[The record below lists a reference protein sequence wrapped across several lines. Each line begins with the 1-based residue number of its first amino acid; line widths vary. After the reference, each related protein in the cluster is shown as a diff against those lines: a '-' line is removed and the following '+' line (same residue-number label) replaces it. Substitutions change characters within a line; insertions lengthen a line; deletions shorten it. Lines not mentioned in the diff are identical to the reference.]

1 MVKEQIAV
9 VVDMRARIILLILP
23 PAIMTVI
30 FHLHMNMT
38 RLHPIE
44 GIILFL
50 ARLMMRGIRIR
61 RAASV
66 VVAMM
71 HFAAMQ
77 WAEKK
82 DI

>member
-1 MVKEQIAV
+1 
-9 VVDMRARIILLILP
+9 MRARIKLPILP
-23 PAIMTVI
+23 PSVMTI
-30 FHLHMNMT
+30 ILHMT
-38 RLHPIE
+38 RLHPTIE